1 MTEHTEH
8 LRILEAVLFAATEPL
23 DDASIKTRMPEDA
36 DLQALLIELQE
47 QYAPRGVNLVRVNDR
62 WMLRTATDL
71 AQYLRTEVTL
81 PRKLSRA
88 GIETLAIIAYHQ
100 PITRAEIE
108 DIRGVTVSRGTIDTL
123 LEAGWIR
130 PGKRRE
136 TPGQPLTWLTSG
148 DFLVHFG
155 LESLDA
161 LPGIEELK
169 AAGLLDKRPALAAI
183 GGHPSRDGED
193 TGENRPVLPDETEGD
208 MVPEDEEGA
217 DDPRE
222 AVRD

>member
-23 DDASIKTRMPEDA
+23 DEASIKARMPEDA

-47 QYAPRGVNLVRVNDR
+47 QYASRGVNLARVNDR

-108 DIRGVTVSRGTIDTL
+108 DIRGVTVSKGTIDTL

-136 TPGQPLTWLTSG
+136 TPGHPLTWVTSG

-155 LESLDA
+155 L
-161 LPGIEELK
+161 
-169 AAGLLDKRPALAAI
+169 
-183 GGHPSRDGED
+183 
-193 TGENRPVLPDETEGD
+193 
-208 MVPEDEEGA
+208 
-217 DDPRE
+217 
-222 AVRD
+222 

>member
-23 DDASIKTRMPEDA
+23 DDASIKARMPEDA

-108 DIRGVTVSRGTIDTL
+108 DIRGVTVSKGTVDTL

-136 TPGQPLTWLTSG
+136 TPGQPLTWVTSG
-148 DFLVHFG
+148 DFLTHFG

-183 GGHPSRDGED
+183 GGQPSRDGED

>member
-23 DDASIKTRMPEDA
+23 DDASIKARMPEDA
-36 DLQALLIELQE
+36 DLQALLVELQE

-108 DIRGVTVSRGTIDTL
+108 DIRGVTVSKGTVDTL

-155 LESLDA
+155 LENLDA

-183 GGHPSRDGED
+183 GGQPSRDGED

-208 MVPEDEEGA
+208 MVPDDKEGA

>member
-1 MTEHTEH
+1 MTEQTEH

-23 DDASIKTRMPEDA
+23 DDASIKARMPEDA

-108 DIRGVTVSRGTIDTL
+108 DIRGVTVSKGTVDTL

-136 TPGQPLTWLTSG
+136 TPGQPLTWVTSG
-148 DFLVHFG
+148 DFLTHFG

-183 GGHPSRDGED
+183 GGQPSRDGED